1 MNLVVAFEAI
11 LVVCC
16 LISLNLARQSFFP
29 ASLFW
34 AFGALC
40 IGVTAVLGGFKFAG
54 YPAVE
59 TYHTTAKHFAGS
71 IGIAAFTLGALAG
84 LFADLF
90 IRFYWGILLGLI
102 VLLCAALLF
111 GFWRF
116 SPAIQMG
123 LVGVI
128 FLIGLVRL
136 LSAGLLALYLILG
149 VAFLVLSEI
158 AVKWLAINTGMDPL
172 NIYHVLISLAVV
184 SFGLSA
190 SRDDWE

>member
-16 LISLNLARQSFFP
+16 LISLNLARQAFFP

-34 AFGALC
+34 AFGSIC
-40 IGVTAVLGGFKFAG
+40 IGVTAALGGFKFAG
-54 YPAVE
+54 FTAVE

-71 IGIAAFTLGALAG
+71 IGIAAFALGALAG

-90 IRFYWGILLGLI
+90 IRFYWWILLAIL
-102 VLLCAALLF
+102 VTLCAALLF

-116 SPAIQMG
+116 SPLVQMG

-136 LSAGLLALYLILG
+136 LSAGVLAMYLILG
-149 VAFLVLSEI
+149 VVCLVLSDV
-158 AVKWLAINTGMDPL
+158 AVNLLSINTGMDPL

-190 SRDDWE
+190 SRDEWE